1 MKLTVPSHIVLAN
14 LPTAWPA
21 IPQQLTAQA
30 DDGTDLPAE
39 TVWDVNPATPDMDGN
54 VDLKY
59 DGTYRMRV
67 YRVEDQFMIWVH
79 IADYTAQQQGSYIV
93 FAQAPRRDP
102 TKTRLHRYLKALK
115 AQGIVDKEWRILS
128 DGTYWMSAELNADTG
143 PKPDRIRNKWPASW
157 YPITGYTGTFPNQTP
172 IYNTAYPILGSIFAL

>member
-21 IPQQLTAQA
+21 IPQTLAATA
-30 DDGTDLPAE
+30 DDDTDLPAE
-39 TVWDVNPATPDMDGN
+39 TVWDVDPALPDMEGN
-54 VDLKY
+54 VDAKF

-67 YRVEDQFMIWVH
+67 YRTGDQFMIWAH
-79 IADYTAQQQGSYIV
+79 IADFPAQTQASYIV

-102 TKTRLHRYLKALK
+102 TRTRLNRFLKALK
-115 AQGIVDKEWRILS
+115 QLGIIEKEWRLVD

-143 PKPDRIRNKWPASW
+143 PRANRIRNKWPATW
-157 YPITGYTGTFPNQTP
+157 YPITGHTGTFPNQTP
-172 IYNTAYPILGSIFAL
+172 VYDTSYPILGSIFQL